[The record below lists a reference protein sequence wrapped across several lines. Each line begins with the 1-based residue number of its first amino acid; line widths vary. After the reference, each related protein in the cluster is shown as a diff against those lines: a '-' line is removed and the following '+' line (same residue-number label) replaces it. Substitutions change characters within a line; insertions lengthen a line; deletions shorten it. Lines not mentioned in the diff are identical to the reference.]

1 MSRLVLVVSL
11 SVCLWV
17 SLLVTSCS
25 NLIKTLRRPRQWSL
39 SLKQSQQMAYVPD
52 SSEEFTAEY
61 DDDDDQTDDYVL
73 EVEDL
78 EALKLLLGDAFV
90 RNVASNFLNACYELP
105 DALPAAAPRDL

>member
-1 MSRLVLVVSL
+1 MYRLALVVSL

-25 NLIKTLRRPRQWSL
+25 NLIKTFRRPRQWSL

-61 DDDDDQTDDYVL
+61 DDDDQMDDYVL
-73 EVEDL
+73 EIEDL

-90 RNVASNFLNACYELP
+90 RNVVSTFLNACYELP

>member
-1 MSRLVLVVSL
+1 MYRLVLLASL

-25 NLIKTLRRPRQWSL
+25 RLLKTFRRPRQWSL

-61 DDDDDQTDDYVL
+61 DDGDYLDAYVL
-73 EVEDL
+73 TLDDL
-78 EALKLLLGDAFV
+78 EALKYLLGDAFV
-90 RNVASNFLNACYELP
+90 RNVVSTFLNACYDLP